1 MIRANVSGTRFRL
14 YPEYA
19 SGYFEPELVIVSL
32 PAGSVGRGPSDTTMY
47 AVNPI
52 LKNEPYSP
60 PEYMPPWHGP
70 QHAPATPDLAGHF
83 DYIPPEAPEF
93 LAAHLYGT
101 VRHTLDVWES
111 YLRRHVVWWHAAFL
125 PQIELVPVVAGWSNA
140 HSGPGFIETGMM
152 RNETGR
158 EQLLGLNFDV
168 IAHETGH
175 AILFSQ
181 VGVPPPDQLSREYL
195 AFHESFS
202 DLIGLIA
209 ALNFRSVTRR
219 LLTQT
224 GGNLYV
230 LNLVSRLGKLSDRE
244 QVRNRR

>member
-1 MIRANVSGTRFRL
+1 MIPGNASGTRFRL

-19 SGYFEPELVIVSL
+19 SGYFDPELVIVSP

-52 LKNEPYSP
+52 LKDEPYSP
-60 PEYMPPWHGP
+60 PEYMPPWRGP
-70 QHAPATPDLAGHF
+70 QHPPATPDQAGHF
-83 DYIPPEAPEF
+83 DHIRPEAPEF

-101 VRHTLDVWES
+101 VRRTLDVWES
-111 YLRRHVVWWHAAFL
+111 YLGRRVVWWHAAFL
-125 PQIELVPVVAGWSNA
+125 PRIELVPVVDRWSNA

-152 RNETGR
+152 PNETGR

-181 VGVPPPDQLSREYL
+181 IGVPPPDQLSGE
-195 AFHESFS
+195 
-202 DLIGLIA
+202 
-209 ALNFRSVTRR
+209 
-219 LLTQT
+219 
-224 GGNLYV
+224 
-230 LNLVSRLGKLSDRE
+230 
-244 QVRNRR
+244 